1 MRHEHTITPVR
12 RFERLSRLRDFEVG
26 RDDIDPRG
34 WPVVNAEHHALGEVR
49 DLIVDTDQMRARY
62 LDVALEPKAFHL
74 RDGHA
79 RILVPMD
86 RAHRI
91 GDHKRLRI
99 DGLTEE
105 NVAAMMAAREDDDV
119 SFWHRWWEQ

>member
-1 MRHEHTITPVR
+1 MRHEHITPVH

-34 WPVVNAEHHALGEVR
+34 WPVVNVENHALGEVR
-49 DLIVDTDQMRARY
+49 DLIVDTDRMTARY

-74 RDGHA
+74 REA
-79 RILVPMD
+79 NPRILVPMD
-86 RAHRI
+86 RAHRV

-99 DGLTEE
+99 DGLTAES
-105 NVAAMMAAREDDDV
+105 VAAMMAAREEDDV
-119 SFWHRWWEQ
+119 SFWDRWWDR